1 MSVAMRNSA
10 NGGSNTDHW
19 VHNELCPRRL
29 KVTFGGET
37 IADTKN
43 ALLMRE
49 AWHAPVY
56 YFPREDVRMELMER
70 TNNSTH

>member
-1 MSVAMRNSA
+1 MSEAIRNPA
-10 NGGSNTDHW
+10 GAGSGTDHW

-37 IADTKN
+37 IADTKR

-49 AWHAPVY
+49 AWHTPVY
-56 YFPREDVRMELMER
+56 YFPREDVRMDLMVR
-70 TNNSTH
+70 TDNSTH